1 MSTDFDF
8 PGFADDFEPPPE
20 GAYDEVPI
28 DDPAPAI
35 DPGIAAPAEPAG
47 ALSAQMEAFVTR
59 AMDKRISQEADAIAA
74 ALPVA

>member
-28 DDPAPAI
+28 DDPAPLLILASLRR
-35 DPGIAAPAEPAG
+35 PN
-47 ALSAQMEAFVTR
+47 
-59 AMDKRISQEADAIAA
+59 
-74 ALPVA
+74 LPVHSVRRWKRS

>member
-28 DDPAPAI
+28 DDPG
-35 DPGIAAPAEPAG
+35 DRK
-47 ALSAQMEAFVTR
+47 STR
-59 AMDKRISQEADAIAA
+59 QNSSH
-74 ALPVA
+74 